1 VRAAELSSM
10 QRDVL
15 RDAFQVVKQLRDIV
29 RRHFNLGAF

>member
-1 VRAAELSSM
+1 M

-15 RDAFQVVKQLRDIV
+15 RDAFHVVKQLRDIV